1 MEENEKIPVELIR
14 RLNRIEGQVRGIRKM
29 IEEKR
34 DCAATL
40 QQVSAVRSA
49 LFKVGVSY
57 VSGSLEDCMSDKEGS
72 CEENLGKMKNLI
84 EILSKFL

>member
-1 MEENEKIPVELIR
+1 MNENENKQGNLIR

-34 DCAATL
+34 ECAATL
-40 QQVSAVRSA
+40 QQISAVRSA

-57 VSGSLEDCMSDKEGS
+57 VSDNLEVCMENGDKP
-72 CEENLGKMKNLI
+72 CEDNLLRMRELV
-84 EILSKFL
+84 EVLSKFL

>member
-1 MEENEKIPVELIR
+1 MNEDEKKQGDLIR

-34 DCAATL
+34 ECAATL
-40 QQVSAVRSA
+40 QQISAVRSA

-57 VSGSLEDCMSDKEGS
+57 VSDSLEGCMEDRENP
-72 CEENLGKMKNLI
+72 CEENLTKMRELV
-84 EILSKFL
+84 EVLSKFL